1 MFRLHSRKKLRLHVS
16 SNSTAS
22 EIPESFG
29 VNIDFTDPQPGE
41 IKMLSEAGFRW
52 VRMDLKWDSTETRP
66 GLYDFS
72 AYDRLLET
80 LKPYN
85 IHTLFILDYGN
96 PLYDN
101 GAPPQ
106 NRSYQA
112 GFCALGRCR
121 R

>member
-1 MFRLHSRKKLRLHVS
+1 
-16 SNSTAS
+16 
-22 EIPESFG
+22 
-29 VNIDFTDPQPGE
+29 
-41 IKMLSEAGFRW
+41 MLSEAGFRW
-52 VRMDLKWDSTETRP
+52 VRMDLKWDSTETRQ

-101 GAPPQ
+101 GFAE
-106 NRSYQA
+106 N
-112 GFCALGRCR
+112 
-121 R
+121 